1 MVKKKFIYKADC
13 KFFRGD
19 VPCKP
24 HKNFGVVCSDC
35 NYYIPQENII
45 LIIKLGAIGDVI
57 RTTPL
62 LHRIFEEHPRSA
74 VWWLTLTPEVV
85 PSVVD
90 RVLPLNLESILL
102 LQETEF
108 YKVINLDKDPYA
120 CALTKSLKA
129 KEKYGFT
136 LENGKPA
143 PVNNLSYHKFLTGV
157 FDPVNKN
164 NTKSYLEE
172 IFEILGWKY
181 NGEEYI
187 LEVTNSIRWNIPN
200 EGKPI
205 IGLNTGCGGRW
216 VSRLWPEHNWIEL
229 IHLLNENHYF
239 PMLLGG
245 EAEDEKNRKISEQTG
260 AYYPGHFDLKRFISL
275 VNQCDLV
282 VTAVTMALHIAIGL
296 KKKVVLFN
304 NIFNRHEFELFGRG
318 VILEPEKPCQ
328 CFFSPTCLNTEYFC
342 MDYLFPDKVFQEIKN
357 LLPYSPY

>member
-1 MVKKKFIYKADC
+1 MVRKKFIYKPDC

-19 VPCKP
+19 IPCTP
-24 HKNFGVVCSDC
+24 HKKFGVVCSDC

-62 LHRIFEEHPRSA
+62 LYRIFEEHPRSA
-74 VWWLTLTPEVV
+74 VWWLTHTPEIV

-90 RVLPLNLESILL
+90 KVLPFNLESTLL

-108 YKVINLDKDPYA
+108 FKVINLDKDAYA
-120 CALTKSLKA
+120 CALAKSLKA

-143 PVNNLSYHKFLTGV
+143 PINTQSYHKFLTGI
-157 FDPVNKN
+157 FDPPNQSN
-164 NTKSYLEE
+164 SKSYLEE
-172 IFEILGWKY
+172 IFEIVGWKY

-187 LEVTNSIRWNIPN
+187 LEVSNSDRWNIPN
-200 EGKPI
+200 EGKPV
-205 IGLNTGCGGRW
+205 IGLNTGCGSRW
-216 VSRLWPEHNWIEL
+216 VSRLWPEHNWVEL
-229 IHLLNENHYF
+229 IRLLQENHYF
-239 PMLLGG
+239 PLLLGG
-245 EAEDEKNRKISEQTG
+245 EAEDEKNQRIAKQTG
-260 AYYPGHFDLKRFISL
+260 ALYLGYFDLRKFISL

-318 VILEPEKPCQ
+318 IIIEPDRPCK
-328 CFFSPTCLNTEYFC
+328 CFFSPTCTNTEYFC
-342 MDYLFPDKVFQEIKN
+342 MDYIFPSRVFEEIKH
-357 LLPYSPY
+357 LVPYTPY